1 MHLLHSVAIWP
12 NLELKTRPKQ
22 LLSSLLLDIAL
33 PGTVRDAQNALSDGN
48 CRYKKCRIFS
58 ICLGFSIVWSCLN
71 NLQWIQTQKRNRTE
85 PSFLIQHYLWNWE
98 LQQLSTLSCSWSLRR
113 IWPFNSIIFCLKNLY
128 AKDVSLP
135 RPVTTL
141 TKVRGI
147 SVYVIYL
154 CFC

>member
-1 MHLLHSVAIWP
+1 MHTINLLHSVAIWP

-33 PGTVRDAQNALSDGN
+33 PGTVRDAEMEIVGTKNVLSLA
-48 CRYKKCRIFS
+48 S
-58 ICLGFSIVWSCLN
+58 WSPLGCSIVWSCLN

-98 LQQLSTLSCSWSLRR
+98 LQQLSTLSCSWSLQRMG
-113 IWPFNSIIFCLKNLY
+113 PFNRIIFCLKKLY
-128 AKDVSLP
+128 AEDVSLP
-135 RPVTTL
+135 RPVTSL

-147 SVYVIYL
+147 SVYVKAR
-154 CFC
+154 